1 MAVGAIGNT
10 IYVNQQIAT
19 VSNVQASQ
27 YNRFDLQNVAAQAAV
42 NAKDEKVLEVR
53 PAEGNSEV
61 DSDKEHEKN
70 EADQENKRNKKKEEK
85 PEDDEVNFSEHRL
98 DIKV

>member
-19 VSNVQASQ
+19 VSSVQANQ
-27 YNRFDLQNVAAQAAV
+27 HNRFDLQNVAAQAAI
-42 NAKDEKVLEVR
+42 NARDEKVLEVR

-61 DSDKEHEKN
+61 DSDREHEKN

-85 PEDDEVNFSEHRL
+85 AEDNEVNFSEHRL